1 MLRSCSW
8 CGDEFQA
15 RHPRAKFCGDTCRQA
30 SHRAGPD
37 GPEAP
42 EPAAGDAPG
51 GFVEVA
57 TVAELEAAGREASPL
72 GLAAVVLARR
82 LDNSSNES
90 GAAIAALARQLR
102 DTLGAAMAGAQ
113 KAADPLDELRERRD
127 RKRSAG

>member
-15 RHPRAKFCGDTCRQA
+15 KHPRAKFCGDTCRQA
-30 SHRAGPD
+30 SHRAGAD
-37 GPEAP
+37 AAEAHSP
-42 EPAAGDAPG
+42 AGDAPG
-51 GFVEVA
+51 GFVEAA

-113 KAADPLDELRERRD
+113 KAADPLDELRGRRD